1 MISVQI
7 CSMWALG
14 YADPSHALNDMSDP
28 QNLIQ
33 SYTLG
38 EVSDDGNGL
47 KKQLSNFFTEKI
59 NQELEKGNVKPDNRN
74 PFKKKGDTYPIT
86 F

>member
-33 SYTLG
+33 PYTLG
-38 EVSDDGNGL
+38 EVSDDGNEL

-59 NQELEKGNVKPDNRN
+59 NRELEKGNVKPDNRN
-74 PFKKKGDTYPIT
+74 QFKKKGDTHPIT